1 MKISAF
7 EVKIGNLIEYQ
18 SRLWRVLKKNHV
30 KPGKGGAFVQL
41 EMKEHGTGTKL
52 NERFRSEDKVE
63 RAHVEPRQ
71 MQFLYNEGPDY
82 VFMDNETYEQ
92 LNLPAEDLEAQA
104 GFLLPNLD
112 VQINFYNDSPIGI
125 ELPQSVVLKVIDTE
139 GVIKGQTAASSG
151 KPAELETGIRVT
163 VPPFVNIGD
172 NIKVN
177 TDTGEYIERAD

>member
-1 MKISAF
+1 M
-7 EVKIGNLIEYQ
+7 
-18 SRLWRVLKKNHV
+18 KKNHV
-30 KPGKGGAFVQL
+30 KPGKGGAFVQI

-71 MQFLYNEGPDY
+71 MQFLYNEGSDY
-82 VFMDNETYEQ
+82 VFMDSQTYEQ

-104 GFLLPNLD
+104 GYLLPNLE
-112 VQINFYNDSPIGI
+112 VQINFYNDSPIGV
-125 ELPQSVVLKVIDTE
+125 ELPQNVVLKVVDTE

-163 VPPFVNIGD
+163 VPGFVNIGD

-177 TDTGEYIERAD
+177 TDTGDYIERAD